1 MANSDIEVTSR
12 AYDLLKN
19 YNGNNGYIIELK
31 NKVYAYQSITLN
43 DFQSQFVIEN
53 YDFEPKF
60 IGKNVQ
66 IASWWAEK
74 KQKEALEDLRFGMEK
89 FKLFDNEAIFVFNDK
104 ELMEK
109 VMKIKCPDLK
119 VTKDNIKLVE
129 NLEEFNK

>member
-1 MANSDIEVTSR
+1 MAIYYIGKSQRDIE
-12 AYDLLKN
+12 N
-19 YNGNNGYIIELK
+19 I
-31 NKVYAYQSITLN
+31 SICAGRETIYGMN
-43 DFQSQFVIEN
+43 ENEN
-53 YDFEPKF
+53 YAMFSLPDEDKHEE
-60 IGKNVQ
+60 V
-66 IASWWAEK
+66 SEK
-74 KQKEALEDLRFGMEK
+74 KQKETLEDLRFGMEK